1 MPCPS
6 KDAPRDRKRSHPPGL
21 VASVKINQ
29 GPVERWN
36 RLDPGCP
43 GCSKVSA
50 PMRQLPPVALPRH
63 FQGAPS
69 SEKITGSA
77 RVSRFLRLDYE
88 ESQTSHKKKKLRG
101 FFSKWRTSQ
110 FVSCISEQV
119 VARLMDLWCHGQRN
133 LLRWLGVLLLA
144 LEPSKPWHWNC
155 NIHGIPMDINIWI
168 SCI

>member
-1 MPCPS
+1 MWATPRNQSDWIGENRIFTGKYMGVQILLEIQNQNPHGNHECTIFPLESPILGGIGCLPRPIFEMPCPS

-77 RVSRFLRLDYE
+77 RVSRFLRLDYD

-101 FFSKWRTSQ
+101 FFSK
-110 FVSCISEQV
+110 
-119 VARLMDLWCHGQRN
+119 
-133 LLRWLGVLLLA
+133 
-144 LEPSKPWHWNC
+144 
-155 NIHGIPMDINIWI
+155 
-168 SCI
+168 